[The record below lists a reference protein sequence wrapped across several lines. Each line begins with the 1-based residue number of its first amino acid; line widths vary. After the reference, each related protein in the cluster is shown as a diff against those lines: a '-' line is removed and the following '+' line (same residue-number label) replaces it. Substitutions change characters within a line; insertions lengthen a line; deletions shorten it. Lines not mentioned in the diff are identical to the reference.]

1 MTNVFVAIY
10 EHRYGTDMNVF
21 ATEAGAQAWKDELAR
36 EYWSDYCEGD
46 PPSEG
51 AGDAYFEAATRGVDG
66 EFFSIDECP
75 IQEH

>member
-10 EHRYGTDMNVF
+10 EHRHGIDVNVF
-21 ATEAGAQAWKDELAR
+21 ATEAGAQAWKDDLAR

-51 AGDAYFEAATRGVDG
+51 AGDAYFEAAGGYCDG
-66 EFFSIDECP
+66 EVFSIKERP
-75 IQEH
+75 IQEP